1 MSTEVDQFLEKV
13 KKWPNKLAKLRSIL
27 LDCTLQEALKWR
39 VPCFM
44 YNEKNIALIGGFKAY
59 CALSF
64 FKGTLLSDSEGLLHS
79 PGENSQSVKLFKF
92 TSLQE
97 IIESEALIKAYIF
110 EAIELEKSGAKVEL
124 KKNENFEY
132 SEELQKAFSQ
142 MPEFRTA
149 FEALTPGRQRGYL
162 LFFDGAKQSKTKE
175 TIIAKHI
182 GRILTGKGIH
192 DCVCGMSKKMPACD
206 GSHKYL

>member
-13 KKWPNKLAKLRSIL
+13 KKWPNKLAMLRSIL